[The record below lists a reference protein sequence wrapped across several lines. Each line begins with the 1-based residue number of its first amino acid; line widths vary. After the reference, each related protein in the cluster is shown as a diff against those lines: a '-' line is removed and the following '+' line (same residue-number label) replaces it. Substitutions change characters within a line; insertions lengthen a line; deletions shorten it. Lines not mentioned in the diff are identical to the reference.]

1 MPGKPTYETLEKQLQ
16 DCEAALQ
23 ESRKD
28 HEELVAHLN
37 EMLCRIDLSGRMT
50 YVSPN
55 VEKLGGY
62 RPEELVGRNYLDFV
76 HPDDLGD
83 RGSYFEKVLAGES
96 QVIETRYL
104 VKGGGYRWTLNHVR
118 PVFEGGR
125 ISGLHAVVMDITDH
139 KETEK
144 ALQESE
150 ARYRF
155 LVETSSDIIWTFD
168 LNTMQFTYSSRSVE
182 ATLGTRQEAV
192 AGNSLDNVFSPE
204 TKKQVTRAFGKVL
217 NGEAGSERLML
228 EAPHYRED
236 GQWIWMEINAVLH
249 RDSFGQ
255 PVSFTGVSR
264 DITERKEA
272 EKEKERLT
280 EQLHHARKMEALG
293 RMAGSVAHHF
303 NNQLSVV
310 LGHLELVMEELPGD
324 SAFHDNLAEAM
335 TAGEKA
341 SDVSRQMLTY
351 LGQTMSVK
359 CEMDLSAVCR
369 DHVPEI
375 QEELPGH
382 IALETDFQR
391 PGPVIWANDADMRQA
406 IKAMLVNSCEA
417 IGDAPGRM
425 AIRTCSMTEVD
436 SRGFH
441 FIPRGW
447 EPEQAGYA
455 CLEVRDTGCGIE
467 PEDMDRIFD
476 PFFSTKFTGR
486 GLGLAVVLGVAKA
499 KAGAVGVFSQKGEG
513 STFRMF
519 LPLVPQGEGQSF

>member
-125 ISGLHAVVMDITDH
+125 ISGLHAVVMDITDR

-204 TKKQVTRAFGKVL
+204 TKKQVIR
-217 NGEAGSERLML
+217 
-228 EAPHYRED
+228 
-236 GQWIWMEINAVLH
+236 
-249 RDSFGQ
+249 
-255 PVSFTGVSR
+255 
-264 DITERKEA
+264 
-272 EKEKERLT
+272 
-280 EQLHHARKMEALG
+280 
-293 RMAGSVAHHF
+293 
-303 NNQLSVV
+303 
-310 LGHLELVMEELPGD
+310 
-324 SAFHDNLAEAM
+324 
-335 TAGEKA
+335 
-341 SDVSRQMLTY
+341 
-351 LGQTMSVK
+351 
-359 CEMDLSAVCR
+359 
-369 DHVPEI
+369 
-375 QEELPGH
+375 
-382 IALETDFQR
+382 
-391 PGPVIWANDADMRQA
+391 ANDADMRQA

-436 SRGFH
+436 SHGFH

-467 PEDMDRIFD
+467 PEDMDKIFD

-519 LPLVPQGEGQSF
+519 LPLVSQGEGQSF

>member
-1 MPGKPTYETLEKQLQ
+1 MPEKIPYENLEKQLQ

-23 ESRKD
+23 KSRKD
-28 HEELVAHLN
+28 HEELVEHLN

-76 HPDDLGD
+76 HPDDLAD
-83 RGSYFEKVLAGES
+83 RESYFEKVLAGES

-104 VKGGGYRWTLNHVR
+104 VKDGGYRWTLNHVR
-118 PVFEGGR
+118 PVFDGER
-125 ISGLHAVVMDITDH
+125 ISGLHAVVMDITDR
-139 KETEK
+139 KEAEK

-168 LNTMQFTYSSRSVE
+168 LNSMQFTYSSKSVE
-182 ATLGTRQEAV
+182 AILGTRQNAV

-204 TKKQVTRAFGKVL
+204 TKKQVIRAFGKVL
-217 NGEAGSERLML
+217 NGETGSDHLMM
-228 EAPHYRED
+228 EAPHYRLD

-255 PVSFTGVSR
+255 PVSITGVSR

-272 EKEKERLT
+272 EKEKERLN
-280 EQLHHARKMEALG
+280 EKLRHAQKMEALG

-310 LGHLELVMEELPGD
+310 LGQLELAMEALPED
-324 SAFHDNLAEAM
+324 SAFYNNLSEAM
-335 TAGEKA
+335 AAGKRA
-341 SDVSRQMLTY
+341 SDVSSQMLTY
-351 LGQTMSVK
+351 LGQTMNVK
-359 CEMDLSAVCR
+359 CELDLSAFCR

-375 QEELPGH
+375 KDELPGH
-382 IALETDFQR
+382 IALETDFEDS
-391 PGPVIWANDADMRQA
+391 GPVVRANAGDLRQA

-417 IGDAPGRM
+417 IGEQPGRL
-425 AIRTCSMTEVD
+425 AIRTCLMTEVETE
-436 SRGFH
+436 GFH
-441 FIPRGW
+441 LNPGGW
-447 EPEQAGYA
+447 EAEQAVYA
-455 CLEVRDTGCGIE
+455 CLEVQDTGCGIE
-467 PEDMDRIFD
+467 PGDMDKIFD

-486 GLGLAVVLGVAKA
+486 GLGLAVALGVAKA
-499 KAGAVGVFSQKGEG
+499 KAGAIAVFSRKGGG

-519 LPLVPQGEGQSF
+519 LPLVSHGGK